1 MHRAHGMSASVPPE
15 PEASPIAVVGMGC
28 RFPSSLS
35 SPEELWDFVA
45 RGGCAAVPEFP
56 ADRGWDLRALTNP
69 HLGAPGSTYVQGGAF
84 VDGVGDFDA
93 SFFSISPREAL
104 AMDPQQRILLET
116 SWEAFERAGI
126 DPTKLAGTRT
136 GVYFGVVAQEYGP
149 RVFAGEAEHAGYLTT
164 GTTPSVASGRV
175 AYALGLEGPAV
186 TVDTACSSSLTAIHL
201 AIQALRAGECSLA
214 LAGGANVVCT
224 PSIFVG
230 FGHLGALAPDGR
242 SKPFSADADGFGVS
256 EGSGVLVLERL
267 SDARRYGHN
276 VLALLRGTAIGQD
289 GASDGLSAPSE
300 AGQRRVIRD
309 ALADAGLTPDD
320 IDVVEAHG
328 TGTRVGDPIEAR
340 ALIAAYGADRSADA
354 ALLVGSIKSN
364 IGHPQAASGVAGVI
378 KMVEAV
384 RRAEMPGT
392 AHLTHLTD
400 AVDWSSGTVRVAS
413 ETTSWPTRAGSDSN
427 RPRRAAVSS
436 FGISGTNAHVIV
448 EQAPAQPASDD
459 ARAQQPEDQPAMPLV
474 LSAKTEAALRAQAAR
489 LLADLDE
496 DPRLRLADVAHTLAC
511 GRARLDH
518 RAVLVAGDR
527 AEAQQGL
534 TALAEGRPNGATVT
548 GKADVDGDVVFVFP
562 GQGSQWNAMA
572 RELLDT
578 SAVFTAQIEA
588 CDQAFAEFVDW
599 SLLDVLR
606 GRPGAPGLDRVDVV
620 QPALFAVMV
629 SLARCWQ
636 AFGIRPSA
644 VIGHSQGEIAA
655 AYIAGA
661 LSLADAAKIVALRSK
676 AIVTIAG
683 TGGMASVPLSVGDVA
698 ARLERWSGRVGIAAV
713 NGPRTTVVSGEAA
726 ALDEFIASCEADDIR
741 VRRIPVD
748 YASHSAHVGELHEVL
763 RRALAGIEP
772 VSCDIEFISTVSGNP
787 MSGSALQTEYW
798 YSNLRQT
805 VNFEQAIRAA
815 YGRGYRVFV
824 EVSPHPVLTVGV
836 EESLHGAVGS
846 DADEPYV
853 VVGSLRRGEGG
864 LRRLLASVAEVH
876 AAGGEFDLG
885 DHLAGRDPRLVKLPT
900 YAFQRTRFWM
910 ASAAR
915 NALAAPPSGQS
926 GLEHPF
932 LGAVHNH
939 PEHEGLQFTGRL
951 ALGTHPWLADHAVSG
966 VVLLPC
972 AALTELAMA
981 VGMQLGCPAVTEL
994 VLHEPLVIP
1003 EHAGVLVQVIV
1014 GDESAGG
1021 RDVRIYS
1028 RTESSEPPEAQAPWT
1043 KHAEGVVGPEPVRA
1057 QANLVAWPPAGSEPV
1072 DICDVYDRLAARG
1085 YQYGPS
1091 FRGLRAVWRRG
1102 SELFAEVALPDGVG
1116 GDGYCL
1122 HPALLDAAWH
1132 ALEYVEPDREIDRDQ
1147 VRLPFAL
1154 SGVRLHAMDASVLR
1168 VGLAATGPD
1177 TYAFTLCD
1185 LDGQPVCT
1193 IESLTLRPI
1202 TCDQLLAVSASSPD
1216 AMFALDW
1223 APVPQPAP
1231 TSTPAEWAEWHA
1243 VAESG
1248 TSGAA
1253 VLRCEVTD
1261 DPPRAQLPQRARQAL
1276 DEVLHVAQRWLTDPK
1291 FDHATLVVL
1300 TRRAVSAGTG
1310 EDVVDLVHAPVWG
1323 LLRSAQ
1329 TEHPGRIVMADVDD
1343 WIRWHDLVPTIL
1355 ASGESQLAFRQ
1366 GAARVPRV
1374 VREARPPIGG
1384 LDRLQL
1390 PEWQLRSLGQGTLE
1404 ASNMALTPWPDA
1416 ARPLAP
1422 GEVRVAVRAVGLNFR
1437 DVMIGY
1443 GLYPDPGVDLGNEGA
1458 GVVVEVADDVRTL
1471 RPGDRVMGMFYAI
1484 GPRVIRDH
1492 RFFARFPSTWS
1503 FEQAASTPVA
1513 FLTAYCSLRTLAGLT
1528 AGQRLLV
1535 HAATGGV
1542 GLAAVQLARYWG
1554 AEVFA
1559 TASPPKW
1566 GMLRDLGFDDAH
1578 IANSRTCDFASAF
1591 LDATAGAGV
1600 DVALNS
1606 LAGEFVDAT
1615 LRLLPR
1621 GGHFIELGKTVIRDP
1636 QQISDAHPGVRYQ
1649 HFDLTRVG
1657 PDDTQAMLSELAS
1670 MFDRGVL
1677 HPLPV
1682 SVHDLRQTPVAL
1694 KYLSQA
1700 RHTGKLALTLPR
1712 PLDLAGTVLITGGTG
1727 VLGALLAR
1735 HLVTAHGVRH
1745 LLLLSRGGP
1754 DTAGARRLAEDLR
1767 ELGTDVQIVACDA
1780 AERHALDA
1788 ALAQVSPEHPL
1799 TAVVHVAGVLDD
1811 GVFSTLSAA
1820 QVDRV
1825 LRPKLDAAWNLH
1837 LATQQAELSAF
1848 VLFSSTAGILG
1859 SAGQANYAAANTF
1872 LDALA
1877 EHRRQC
1883 GLPATSL
1890 AWGLWAQETGMTGHL
1905 GDQDQ
1910 ARLRRMGLSAM
1921 SAEEGLELFDAALRS
1936 GRPLLIP
1943 ARLDLQAGAVTGA
1956 GEGPAVLSGWA
1967 RPGLR
1972 AASNGRSAAEAP
1984 PLCDTLR
1991 STTED
1996 ERRAALLDL
2005 VRGVA
2010 AAVLGH
2016 DTPWVV
2022 GPQVNFKSL
2031 GFDSLGAVE
2040 FRNRLKRAVGLP
2052 ISTTAVFDHKTPVAL
2067 VEHLLTLME
2076 PVAPAPAPAPAAV
2089 PADAPTPSTAP
2100 EGETARGERVR
2111 AAGKPWP
2118 LSRYQQ
2124 DVVTVALTY
2133 PDRPVAQPSAYIRL
2147 RGATDVERMKESIR
2161 RSALRH
2167 DAMRLRLEQSGEEWR
2182 QRVLPDYPDIEVVSF
2197 RGEPDP
2203 RQAFRDW
2210 IRVTTDTVIAL
2221 DGPLVQTTVLID
2233 DADSLIVY
2241 CRFHHAV
2248 ADAWGINLVL
2258 KEICENYR
2266 VRENHRSADDRP
2278 VPSCLAAVA
2287 ADEEYRASAD
2297 WRVDRDALVGAV
2309 AELRPA
2315 LFPRTASVGSH
2326 RRRQRSVHVDG
2337 RFVDRIRGT
2346 GRSVFSV
2353 TTAALAAYLRRV
2365 HRDGDIVLGIPLLN
2379 RRTPDELATMSD
2391 VTNILPL
2398 HVPVD
2403 EGSSLLDLADRI
2415 RSDVWDLTSHQRFAL
2430 GDLLAALRQEGH
2442 RAQNLFDV
2450 TYSYITVPDSAF
2462 DSHAD
2467 VELTVL
2473 ASGYSL
2479 DAVNIVVR
2487 EHESDRSLDVDVF
2500 YADDVFDDSFS
2511 LEAAMGH
2518 VIHLLDKGL
2527 QSAGTPLRTVT
2538 MLAPGEAARL
2548 DEFERPH
2555 TAEFDETAT
2564 LGRLVV
2570 EQAGRALHRSAVVGS
2585 DADGRTYTL
2594 TYAEF
2599 LRRVTHL
2606 AERLREAGLR
2616 PEECVPVLLPRSAEF
2631 LVAVHGV
2638 HVAGGAYVP
2647 VDRQHPLKRIRAI
2660 LTDCRARVAI
2670 CEAEY
2675 ADLLGELGIQPL
2687 IVSMS
2692 EADCACA
2699 VGEQCAGATGLLATT
2714 RPTDL
2719 AYVIYTSGS
2728 TGTPKGVMIEHRSVV
2743 NRLAWMQRRYPLQAD
2758 DVVLHKTPA
2767 TFDVS
2772 VWELMWWAHVGAR
2785 VAVAPVGAE
2794 RDPRQLGAVLARHG
2808 VTVMHFVPSMLGA
2821 FLDHLES
2828 DPRAAAQVRS
2838 LRRVFSSG
2846 EALTPALAERFRA
2859 AFTAIGCPHVELVN
2873 LYGPTEATVDV
2884 SFFDVPREGAI
2895 ERVPIGRPIDNIALM
2910 VLDGE
2915 ARRCPVG
2922 VPGELNIAGVGV
2934 GRGYLDQAA
2943 LTNEVFVVDESIP
2956 EGRRYRTGDL
2966 ARWLADGNLEY
2977 LGRLDDQVKVRGN
2990 RVTLG
2995 EIENALIRCPGVGA
3009 AAVLGDSTGAG
3020 TRLVAYFVPERNDG
3034 ESLVPESLAAFL
3046 AARLPSYMIPTE
3058 FVALDR
3064 LPLTRSGK
3072 VDRRALPA
3080 LGRRER
3086 GSDADRPSTPLERE
3100 LAEIWHEVLGS
3111 SAFGVHDD
3119 YFTVGG
3125 DSILALRMRIE
3136 AEKRGLVFDLDWFY
3150 AHPTIAGLAAQLT
3163 SLGRTAA
3170 PPTPVTAPFT
3180 LVPLIDR
3187 AGLHDVED
3195 AFPASR
3201 LQLGMLFHS
3210 RQSADSLLYK
3220 DVFRYRLRMP
3230 WHEDDF
3236 RRAYRRL
3243 VCRQPALR
3251 SGFDLAGRSTPLQV
3265 ILPEVPDA
3273 LEIVAA
3279 GTTGDADVE
3288 AYVARMQRAA
3298 YPLLDEG
3305 AKPAASM
3312 HRMCV
3317 FVRPDCIDLVFS
3329 FHHALLDGWSV
3340 AALISELLDDYLSHT
3355 GAVPAN
3361 GHRSLGTP
3369 ANGHRSPDRR
3379 PDEPRPNPTLLLAE
3393 YVRAERAS
3401 LQDGAARRFWDEAL
3415 AGARSTTIESARAHV
3430 ARSADEGGD
3439 DRIMALPL
3447 WLDRHLKRF
3456 ARQQGL
3462 PMKSVLLT
3470 AHTLT
3475 LRMMS
3480 GSDDVTTGYI
3490 AHARPERAGSE
3501 HCAGLFLNTIPLRLD
3516 GRQHTWRDAVE
3527 RVVRWERDAFPHR
3540 RFPVSALTS
3549 DRGAPVF
3556 ETAFNYV
3563 NYHTLSDVLR
3573 GNRIEL
3579 VDVAVREQTNFAL
3592 LTTAL
3597 VDPRDGRVCLR
3608 VSTGQDALTAA
3619 QCAEFATRFTEVLG
3633 EIVRHPDAEID
3644 LLASRHRDVT
3654 EMVAQAAMEHPTA
3667 TAIVSGVDRVD
3678 RWDYRRLSDA
3688 ADTVAAEL
3696 LRRGM
3701 PSGARVTIRMRR
3713 SAELVAVVVG
3723 VMRAGAAVVP
3733 LDPEYPQARIRA
3745 MLQIAEPWAIVA
3757 EPDPG
3762 ADLGTEF
3769 GTATHVLTPET
3780 LLSEEFRT
3788 TDGGQGPAGMD
3799 EHQVPPLPRLDAE
3812 DVAYVLFTS
3821 GSTGEPKGVVMPHR
3835 ALTNLIEWQNRR
3847 ATGGVGVTTLQF
3859 APLSFDVSFQEIF
3872 STLGGAGTLHLAPE
3886 SVRQDMVAL
3895 LNVIDDSGVQRLFLP
3910 YVALQA
3916 LAEVATAT
3924 GAYPLSLRA
3933 IVSSG
3938 EQLRI
3943 TPEIRAL
3950 CSANPAMV
3958 LENQYGPTETHVV
3971 LAHQLS
3977 GTAEDYPPLPAV
3989 GTVISGTVVSLVD
4002 EALRPVPPGVK
4013 GEIYIEGS
4021 CVALGYEKRPE
4032 LTAERF
4038 VIGPSGQVGYRTGDI
4053 GITLANGE
4061 IVCLGRAD
4069 RQVKVRGYRVECAE
4083 VELAV
4088 LGLAARH
4095 PGLQQVAVV
4104 ARDLGGSDAVLQAF
4118 LVGDE
4123 ARVDTETLRSE
4134 LRSLLPPHMVPAR
4147 YQWIDAMPLTPSG
4160 KRDDSALCALASRAS
4175 GIGGGV
4181 SAGSGD
4187 GLDEAIAAVLAEFAG
4202 VDRMAVDTNFFAAG
4216 GTSIGALRVSMTIA
4230 RRWGVQLPLE
4240 TFLAAPTARE
4250 LAKAV
4255 LARDARPAFDP
4266 VIPLRTSGGKAPLF
4280 LVHPIGGSVLC
4291 YRDLAEL
4298 LPGGRPVYGL
4308 QAAGADPGTEP
4319 RTSME
4324 DLAASYIAAIRRV
4337 HPEGPFHLA
4346 GWSFGGY
4353 VAIEIARR
4361 LGESEVCSLTLL
4373 DTMAPGDGSRR
4384 HFDEKQLIV
4393 FFFRELLWYA
4403 LGETEANE
4411 ALDPSGEDPDEL
4423 FASAFRKA
4431 IELGILPADSSPQV
4445 LRRLY
4450 GVFRANYQAAA
4461 DYRIGKIRRQ
4471 MLVLR
4476 AAEDLPSSFAAAHRF
4491 LRTMFGSPDN
4501 GWQRWADSTVE
4512 IVEVPGNHLS
4522 MMATPHVS
4530 VLAGRLAEALSRT
4543 DGQSDG
4549 SKAGR
4554 PDAAEVAG
4562 TGARA

>member
-1 MHRAHGMSASVPPE
+1 MHRAHEMATSVPPE
-15 PEASPIAVVGMGC
+15 SEACPIAVVGMGC

-45 RGGCAAVPEFP
+45 RGGCATVPEFP
-56 ADRGWDLRALTNP
+56 ADRGWDLRALTHP
-69 HLGAPGSTYVQGGAF
+69 DTSASGSTYVRGGSF

-93 SFFSISPREAL
+93 PFFSISPREAL

-116 SWEAFERAGI
+116 SWEALERAGI
-126 DPTKLAGTRT
+126 DPTKLAGSRT

-149 RVFAGEAEHAGYLTT
+149 RVFAGEADHAGHLTT
-164 GTTPSVASGRV
+164 GTAPSVASGRV
-175 AYALGLEGPAV
+175 AFALGLEGPAV

-201 AIQALRAGECSLA
+201 AVRALRAGECSLA
-214 LAGGANVVCT
+214 LAGGANVVCA

-267 SDARRYGHN
+267 CDARRHAHH
-276 VLALLRGTAIGQD
+276 VLALLPGTAIGQD

-300 AGQRRVIRD
+300 VGQRRVIRD
-309 ALADAGLTPDD
+309 ALADAGLTPGD

-328 TGTRVGDPIEAR
+328 TGTKVGDPIEAR
-340 ALIAAYGADRSADA
+340 ALIAAYGAGRLTDA

-384 RRAEMPGT
+384 RRAQVPGT
-392 AHLTHLTD
+392 AHLSHLTD

-413 ETTSWPTRAGSDSN
+413 ETTSWPARGRSESN

-448 EQAPAQPASDD
+448 EQAPAQPASDE
-459 ARAQQPEDQPAMPLV
+459 ARAQQPEDQSVVPLV
-474 LSAKTEAALRAQAAR
+474 LSAKTEPALRAQAAR
-489 LLADLDE
+489 LLAHLDQH
-496 DPRLRLADVAHTLAC
+496 PRLRLTDVAHTLAR
-511 GRARLDH
+511 GRAHLDH

-527 AEAQQGL
+527 EEAQDGL
-534 TALAEGRPNGATVT
+534 AALAEGRPNGATVT

-562 GQGSQWNAMA
+562 GQGSQWDAMA
-572 RELLDT
+572 RELLGT
-578 SAVFTAQIEA
+578 SDVFTAQIEA
-588 CDQAFAEFVDW
+588 CHQAFAEFVDW

-636 AFGIRPSA
+636 TFGIQPSA

-661 LSLADAAKIVALRSK
+661 LSLRDAAKIVTLRSK
-676 AIVTIAG
+676 AILTIAG
-683 TGGMASVPLSVGDVA
+683 TGGMASAPLSAGEVA
-698 ARLERWSGRVGIAAV
+698 ARLERWPGRVGIAAV

-726 ALDEFIASCEADDIR
+726 ALDEFVTSCEADGIR

-748 YASHSAHVGELHEVL
+748 YASHSAHVCELHEIL
-763 RRALAGIEP
+763 QRALAGLEP
-772 VSCDIEFISTVSGNP
+772 VPCDIEFISTVSGNP
-787 MSGSALQTEYW
+787 VPGTALDTEYW
-798 YSNLRQT
+798 YGNLRQT
-805 VNFEQAIRAA
+805 VNFEQAVRAA

-824 EVSPHPVLTVGV
+824 EVSPHPVLTVGI
-836 EESLHGAVGS
+836 EESLHDAAGS

-853 VVGSLRRGEGG
+853 VVGSLRRDEGG

-876 AAGGEFDLG
+876 VAGGEPDLG
-885 DHLAGRDPRLVKLPT
+885 RHLSGCGPRLVELPA
-900 YAFQRTRFWM
+900 YAFQRKRFWM
-910 ASAAR
+910 APAAGTAVA
-915 NALAAPPSGQS
+915 ALPSGPS
-926 GLEHPF
+926 GLGHPF
-932 LGAVHNH
+932 LGAVHHH
-939 PEHEGLQFTGRL
+939 PEHEGLQFTGQL
-951 ALGTHPWLADHAVSG
+951 ALDTHPWLADHAVNG
-966 VVLLPC
+966 VVLLPG

-981 VGMQLGCPAVTEL
+981 VGQQLGCPAVAEL

-1003 EHAGVLVQVIV
+1003 ERGAVLVQVIV

-1021 RDVRIYS
+1021 RGVRIYS
-1028 RTESSEPPEAQAPWT
+1028 RTESPGPSEAQPAWT
-1043 KHAEGVVGPEPVRA
+1043 KHAEGVLGQEPVRA

-1072 DICDVYDRLAARG
+1072 DVCDGYDRLAARG

-1102 SELFAEVALPDGVG
+1102 SEVFAEVALPDGIG

-1132 ALEYVEPDREIDRDQ
+1132 TLEYVEPDREVDRDQ

-1154 SGVRLHAMDASVLR
+1154 SGVRLHAVDARALR
-1168 VGLAATGPD
+1168 VRLAATGPD

-1185 LDGQPVCT
+1185 PDGQPVCT

-1202 TCDQLLAVSASSPD
+1202 TVDRLLAVSASRPD
-1216 AMFALDW
+1216 ALFALDW

-1231 TSTPAEWAEWHA
+1231 ESTPTEWAEWHA

-1253 VLRCEVTD
+1253 VLRCDATGE
-1261 DPPRAQLPQRARQAL
+1261 PSGAQLPQRARQAL
-1276 DEVLHVAQRWLTDPK
+1276 GEVLGVAQRWLTDPK
-1291 FDHATLVVL
+1291 FDDATLVVL
-1300 TRRAVSAGTG
+1300 TRRAVSAGPG
-1310 EDVVDLVHAPVWG
+1310 DDVADLVHAPVWG

-1329 TEHPGRIVMADVDD
+1329 TENPGRIVLADVDE
-1343 WIRWHDLVPTIL
+1343 WTRWRDLVPAIL
-1355 ASGESQLAFRQ
+1355 ASGEPQLAFRQ
-1366 GAARVPRV
+1366 GVSRVPRV
-1374 VREARPPIGG
+1374 VPAARPPIGG
-1384 LDRLQL
+1384 LDRLRA
-1390 PEWQLRSLGQGTLE
+1390 PEWQLRTLGQGTLE

-1416 ARPLAP
+1416 ARPLGP

-1484 GPRVIRDH
+1484 GPRVVRDH
-1492 RFFARFPSTWS
+1492 RFFGRFPSTWS
-1503 FEQAASTPVA
+1503 FEQAAATPVA

-1578 IANSRTCDFASAF
+1578 VANSRTCDFASAF

-1600 DVALNS
+1600 DVVLNS
-1606 LAGEFVDAT
+1606 LAGEFVDAA
-1615 LRLLPR
+1615 LDLLPR
-1621 GGHFIELGKTVIRDP
+1621 GGQFIELGKTGIRDP

-1649 HFDLTRVG
+1649 PFDLTRVG

-1677 HPLPV
+1677 HPLPT
-1682 SVHDLRQTPVAL
+1682 SVHDLRQTPEAL
-1694 KYLSQA
+1694 KHLSQA

-1712 PLDLAGTVLITGGTG
+1712 PLDPAGTVLITGGTG

-1735 HLVTAHGVRH
+1735 HLVTGHGVRH
-1745 LLLLSRGGP
+1745 LLLLSRSGP
-1754 DTAGARRLAEDLR
+1754 DTAGARRLAQDLR
-1767 ELGTDVQIVACDA
+1767 ELGSDVQIVACDA
-1780 AERHALDA
+1780 AEGHALDA
-1788 ALAQVSPEHPL
+1788 ALAHIPPEHPL
-1799 TAVVHVAGVLDD
+1799 TAVVHAAGVLDD
-1811 GVFSTLSAA
+1811 GVFSTLSTA

-1848 VLFSSTAGILG
+1848 VLFSSAAGILG

-1877 EHRRQC
+1877 EHRRQR

-1890 AWGLWAQETGMTGHL
+1890 AWGLWAQVTGMTGDVA
-1905 GDQDQ
+1905 GQDQ
-1910 ARLRRMGLSAM
+1910 ARLRRLGISAM
-1921 SAEEGLELFDAALRS
+1921 SSEEGLKLFDAALRS

-1943 ARLDLQAGAVTGA
+1943 ARLDL
-1956 GEGPAVLSGWA
+1956 PAA
-1967 RPGLR
+1967 RGVR
-1972 AASNGRSAAEAP
+1972 AASNGPSPAEVSTP
-1984 PLCDTLR
+1984 GDTLR
-1991 STTED
+1991 TATED
-1996 ERRAALLDL
+1996 ERRTTLLGL

-2010 AAVLGH
+2010 ATVLGH
-2016 DTPWVV
+2016 DTPEAV
-2022 GPQVNFKSL
+2022 GHQVNFKSL
-2031 GFDSLGAVE
+2031 GFDSLGAVD
-2040 FRNRLKRAVGLP
+2040 FRNRLKQAVGLP

-2076 PVAPAPAPAPAAV
+2076 PAAPATAPAPVPAA
-2089 PADAPTPSTAP
+2089 AP
-2100 EGETARGERVR
+2100 EGGTARGER
-2111 AAGKPWP
+2111 AYPAGKLWP

-2133 PDRPVAQPSAYIRL
+2133 PDRPVVQPSGYIRL

-2161 RSALRH
+2161 RTAARH
-2167 DAMRLRLEQSGEEWR
+2167 DAMRLRLERCGGEWR
-2182 QRVLPDYPDIEVVSF
+2182 QRVLPGYPDIETVSF
-2197 RGEPDP
+2197 RAEPDP
-2203 RQAFRDW
+2203 REACRDW
-2210 IRVTTDTVIAL
+2210 IGRTTDTVITL

-2258 KEICENYR
+2258 EEICENYR
-2266 VRENHRSADDRP
+2266 VRGNHRSADDRP
-2278 VPSCLAAVA
+2278 APSCLAAVA

-2297 WRVDRDALVGAV
+2297 WRADRDALVGAV
-2309 AELRPA
+2309 AGLKPA
-2315 LFPRTASVGSH
+2315 LFPRTATVGSH
-2326 RRRQRSVHVDG
+2326 RRRQQSVHVDA
-2337 RFVDRIRGT
+2337 RLVDRVRGT
-2346 GRSVFSV
+2346 GRSVFCL
-2353 TTAALAAYLRRV
+2353 TAAALAAYLRRI
-2365 HRDGDIVLGIPLLN
+2365 HRDGDLVLGIPLLN

-2442 RAQNLFDV
+2442 RVQSLFDV
-2450 TYSYITVPDSAF
+2450 TYSYVSVPDSSF
-2462 DSHAD
+2462 DWQAHG
-2467 VELTVL
+2467 ELTVL

-2479 DAVNIVVR
+2479 DAVNVVVR
-2487 EHESDRSLDVDVF
+2487 EHQSDGSLDVDIF

-2518 VIHLLDKGL
+2518 VVRLLDEGL
-2527 QSAGTPLRTVT
+2527 RSAGTPLRTVT
-2538 MLAPGEAARL
+2538 MLGPGEAARIE
-2548 DEFERPH
+2548 DFERPH

-2564 LGRLVV
+2564 LGRLVA
-2570 EQAGRALHRSAVVGS
+2570 EQAGRTPHRPAVVGS

-2599 LRRVTHL
+2599 LRCVTHL

-2616 PEECVPVLLPRSAEF
+2616 PEECVPVLLPRAAEF

-2638 HVAGGAYVP
+2638 HAAGGAYVP
-2647 VDRQHPLKRIRAI
+2647 VDPQHPLERIRAV
-2660 LTDCRARVAI
+2660 LADCRARVAI
-2670 CEAEY
+2670 CEADH

-2687 IVSMS
+2687 TVSAGP
-2692 EADCACA
+2692 ADAN
-2699 VGEQCAGATGLLATT
+2699 GAGPTGPLATT

-2785 VAVAPVGAE
+2785 VAVAPAGAE
-2794 RDPRQLGAVLARHG
+2794 RDPRQLGAVLERHG

-2821 FLDHLES
+2821 FLDHLEN

-2838 LRRVFSSG
+2838 LRRVFASG

-2859 AFTAIGCPHVELVN
+2859 TFAAAGCPEVELVN

-2915 ARRCPVG
+2915 GRRCPIG

-2934 GRGYLDQAA
+2934 GRGYLGQAA

-2966 ARWLADGNLEY
+2966 ARWLADATLEY

-2995 EIENALIRCPGVGA
+2995 EIENALIQCPGVGA
-3009 AAVLGDSTGAG
+3009 AAVLGESTGAG
-3020 TRLVAYFVPERNDG
+3020 TRLVAYVAPAGNAAQDG
-3034 ESLVPESLAAFL
+3034 AFLVPESLAGFL
-3046 AARLPSYMIPTE
+3046 ASRLPSYMIPTE
-3058 FVALDR
+3058 FVRLDR
-3064 LPLTRSGK
+3064 LPLSRSGK

-3086 GSDADRPSTPLERE
+3086 GPDADRPSTPAERQ
-3100 LAEIWHEVLGS
+3100 LAEIWHQVLGPG
-3111 SAFGVHDD
+3111 AFGVHDD
-3119 YFTVGG
+3119 FFTVGG
-3125 DSILALRMRIE
+3125 DSILVLRMRIE
-3136 AEKRGLVFDLDWFY
+3136 AEQRGLVFDLDRFY
-3150 AHPTIAGLAAQLT
+3150 AHPTIAGLAAQLAA
-3163 SLGRTAA
+3163 LGRTAA
-3170 PPTPVTAPFT
+3170 SPAPVTAPLT

-3187 AGLHDVED
+3187 AGLSDVED
-3195 AFPASR
+3195 AFPASQ
-3201 LQLGMLFHS
+3201 LQLGMLYHS
-3210 RQSADSLLYK
+3210 RQSAGSRLYK

-3236 RRAYRRL
+3236 RRAYGRL
-3243 VCRQPALR
+3243 VRRQPALR
-3251 SGFDLAGRSTPLQV
+3251 SGFDLTGRSTPLQV
-3265 ILPEVPDA
+3265 VLPEVPDA
-3273 LEIVAA
+3273 LEVVAA
-3279 GTTGDADVE
+3279 GTTGDPDVE
-3288 AYVARMQRAA
+3288 AYANRMHRAA
-3298 YPLLDEG
+3298 YPLLDE
-3305 AKPAASM
+3305 ATEPVVPM

-3340 AALISELLDDYLSHT
+3340 AGLISELLDDYLSHI
-3355 GAVPAN
+3355 GGEVSAN
-3361 GHRSLGTP
+3361 GHRSLDG
-3369 ANGHRSPDRR
+3369 R

-3393 YVRAERAS
+3393 YVRAEHAALR
-3401 LQDGAARRFWDEAL
+3401 DEAARRFWAEAL
-3415 AGARSTTIESARAHV
+3415 EGARSTTIESARAYV
-3430 ARSADEGGD
+3430 TRSADEDGGD
-3439 DRIMALPL
+3439 QITALPL

-3456 ARQQGL
+3456 VRQQGL

-3470 AHTLT
+3470 AHVLT

-3480 GSDDVTTGYI
+3480 GSDDVTTGSV
-3490 AHARPERAGSE
+3490 AHARPEQAGSE
-3501 HCAGLFLNTIPLRLD
+3501 RCAGLFLNTIPVRLD
-3516 GRQHTWRDAVE
+3516 GRQRTWRDAVE
-3527 RVVRWERDAFPHR
+3527 RIVRWERDAFPHR

-3549 DRGAPVF
+3549 ERGAPVF
-3556 ETAFNYV
+3556 DTAFNYV

-3573 GNRIEL
+3573 GNRVEL
-3579 VDVAVREQTNFAL
+3579 VAVAVREETNFAL

-3608 VSTGQDALTAA
+3608 VSTGQDGLTAA
-3619 QCAEFATRFTEVLG
+3619 QRAEFARRFTEVLG

-3644 LLASRHRDVT
+3644 LSAPRRRDVT
-3654 EMVAQAAMEHPTA
+3654 EMIAQTAMEHPAA
-3667 TAIVSGVDRVD
+3667 TAIVSGADRAN

-3688 ADTVAAEL
+3688 ADTVAAAL

-3701 PSGARVTIRMRR
+3701 PSGARVAIRVRR

-3733 LDPEYPQARIRA
+3733 LDPDYPQARIRA
-3745 MLQIAEPWAIVA
+3745 MLQIAEPWAIIA
-3757 EPDPG
+3757 EPDRG
-3762 ADLGTEF
+3762 GDF
-3769 GTATHVLTPET
+3769 GGATHVLTPEAL
-3780 LLSEEFRT
+3780 LLSEEFRPP
-3788 TDGGQGPAGMD
+3788 DSGEGPAGTD
-3799 EHQVPPLPRLDAE
+3799 AHRVPPLPRLDAE
-3812 DVAYVLFTS
+3812 DAAYVLFTS

-3835 ALTNLIEWQNRR
+3835 ALTNLIEWQNQR
-3847 ATGGVGVTTLQF
+3847 ATGGAGVITLQF

-3872 STLGGAGTLHLAPE
+3872 STLCGAGTLHLPPE
-3886 SVRQDMVAL
+3886 SARQDMVAL
-3895 LNVIDDSGVQRLFLP
+3895 LKAIDDGGVHRLFLP

-3916 LAEVATAT
+3916 LAEVAAAT
-3924 GAYPLSLRA
+3924 GAYPRSLRA

-3950 CSANPAMV
+3950 CAASPATV

-3977 GTAEDYPPLPAV
+3977 GTAEDYPSLPPV
-3989 GTVISGTVVSLVD
+3989 GTAISGTVVSLVD
-4002 EALRPVPPGVK
+4002 EAMRPVPPGVK
-4013 GEIYIEGS
+4013 GEIRVEGP
-4021 CVALGYEKRPE
+4021 CVALGYQNRPE

-4038 VIGPSGQVGYRTGDI
+4038 VVGPSGHVGYRTGDI

-4083 VELAV
+4083 VELA
-4088 LGLAARH
+4088 LLALAAQY

-4118 LVGDE
+4118 LVGDQ
-4123 ARVDTETLRSE
+4123 ARIDTETLRSE
-4134 LRSLLPPHMVPAR
+4134 LGSVLPPHMVPAR

-4160 KRDDSALCALASRAS
+4160 KRDDSALQAMAARAPDAS
-4175 GIGGGV
+4175 GSGA
-4181 SAGSGD
+4181 AGAGD
-4187 GLDEAIAAVLAEFAG
+4187 DLAEAIAAVLAEFAG
-4202 VDRMAVDTNFFAAG
+4202 VDRMAVDTDFFDVG

-4266 VIPLRTSGGKAPLF
+4266 VVPLRASGGKAPLF

-4291 YRDLAEL
+4291 YRGLAEQ
-4298 LPGGRPVYGL
+4298 LPGDRPVYGL
-4308 QAAGADPGTEP
+4308 QAAGADPGAEP

-4324 DLAASYIAAIRRV
+4324 DLAASYLAAIRRV

-4361 LGESEVCSLTLL
+4361 LGNSEVCSLTLL
-4373 DTMAPGDGSRR
+4373 DTMAPGDGPRR
-4384 HFDEKQLIV
+4384 FFDEKQLIV

-4403 LGETEANE
+4403 LGEMEADE

-4423 FASAFRKA
+4423 FGSAFRKA
-4431 IELGILPADSSPQV
+4431 IELGILPADSSPRV

-4471 MLVLR
+4471 LLVLR

-4501 GWQRWADSTVE
+4501 GWQHWADSAVE
-4512 IVEVPGNHLS
+4512 TAEVPGNHLS
-4522 MMATPHVS
+4522 MMATPHVNA
-4530 VLAGRLAEALSRT
+4530 LAGRLAEALSRADGQGGGPEAART
-4543 DGQSDG
+4543 DG
-4549 SKAGR
+4549 
-4554 PDAAEVAG
+4554 PEVAR
-4562 TGARA
+4562 TGARR

>member
-1 MHRAHGMSASVPPE
+1 MHRAHGTATSVPPE
-15 PEASPIAVVGMGC
+15 SEACPIAVVGMGC

-45 RGGCAAVPEFP
+45 RGGCATVPEFP
-56 ADRGWDLRALTNP
+56 ADRGWDLRALT
-69 HLGAPGSTYVQGGAF
+69 HTDMSASGSTSARGGAF

-116 SWEAFERAGI
+116 SWEALEHAGI
-126 DPTKLAGTRT
+126 DPTKLAGSRA
-136 GVYFGVVAQEYGP
+136 GVYFGAVAQEYGP
-149 RVFAGEAEHAGYLTT
+149 RVFAGEADHAGHLTT
-164 GTTPSVASGRV
+164 GTAPSVASGRV

-186 TVDTACSSSLTAIHL
+186 TIDTACSSSLTAIHV
-201 AIQALRAGECSLA
+201 AVRALRAGECSLA
-214 LAGGANVVCT
+214 LAGGANVVCA

-230 FGHLGALAPDGR
+230 FGHLRALAPDGR

-267 SDARRYGHN
+267 CDARRHGHN

-309 ALADAGLTPDD
+309 ALADAGLTPGD

-340 ALIAAYGADRSADA
+340 ALIAAYGAGRSAGD

-364 IGHPQAASGVAGVI
+364 IGHSQAASGVAGVI

-384 RRAEMPGT
+384 RRARVPGT
-392 AHLTHLTD
+392 AHLSHLTD
-400 AVDWSSGTVRVAS
+400 AVDWSPGTVRVAS
-413 ETTSWPTRAGSDSN
+413 ETTSWPARGGSESN

-448 EQAPAQPASDD
+448 EQAPAQPA
-459 ARAQQPEDQPAMPLV
+459 DQPPADQPPADQPVVPLV
-474 LSAKTEAALRAQAAR
+474 LSARTEAALRAQAAR
-489 LLADLDE
+489 LLAHLHE
-496 DPRLRLADVAHTLAC
+496 HSELRLADVAHTLAS
-511 GRARLDH
+511 GRAHLDH
-518 RAVLVAGDR
+518 RAVLVTGDR
-527 AEAQQGL
+527 REAQDGL
-534 TALAEGRPNGATVT
+534 AALAEGRPNRATVT

-562 GQGSQWNAMA
+562 GQGSQWKAMA
-572 RELLDT
+572 RELLGT
-578 SAVFTAQIEA
+578 SDVFRAQIEA
-588 CDQAFAEFVDW
+588 CDQAFGEFVDW

-606 GRPGAPGLDRVDVV
+606 GRPDAPGLDRVDVV
-620 QPALFAVMV
+620 QPVLFAVMV
-629 SLARCWQ
+629 SLARCWE
-636 AFGIRPSA
+636 AFGIRPGA

-661 LSLADAAKIVALRSK
+661 LSLADAAKIVTLRSK

-683 TGGMASVPLSVGDVA
+683 TGGMASVPLSAGDVA
-698 ARLERWSGRVGIAAV
+698 ARLERWPGRIGVAAV

-726 ALDEFIASCEADDIR
+726 ALDEFVAGCEADGIR
-741 VRRIPVD
+741 VRRIQVD
-748 YASHSAHVGELHEVL
+748 YASHSAHVCELQGNL
-763 RRALAGIEP
+763 RGALAGLKP
-772 VSCDIEFISTVSGNP
+772 VSCDVEFISTVSGSP
-787 MSGSALQTEYW
+787 MPGTALETEYW
-798 YSNLRQT
+798 YRNLRQT
-805 VNFEQAIRAA
+805 VNFEQAVRAA
-815 YGRGYRVFV
+815 YSRGYRVFV

-836 EESLHGAVGS
+836 EESLADV
-846 DADEPYV
+846 DEPCV
-853 VVGSLRRGEGG
+853 VVGSLRRDEGG
-864 LRRLLASVAEVH
+864 LRRLLASAAEVH
-876 AAGGEFDLG
+876 VAGGEFDLG
-885 DHLAGRDPRLVKLPT
+885 RHLAGCGPRLVELPA

-910 ASAAR
+910 APTAGAATA
-915 NALAAPPSGQS
+915 AL
-926 GLEHPF
+926 HPF
-932 LGAVHNH
+932 LGAVHRH

-951 ALGTHPWLADHAVSG
+951 ALDTHPWLADHAVNG
-966 VVLLPC
+966 VVLLPG
-972 AALTELAMA
+972 AALTELTMA
-981 VGMQLGCPAVTEL
+981 VGKQLGCPAVTEL
-994 VLHEPLVIP
+994 VLHEPVVIP
-1003 EHAGVLVQVIV
+1003 EHAAVLVQVIV
-1014 GDESAGG
+1014 ASESAGG
-1021 RDVRIYS
+1021 RGVRIYS
-1028 RTESSEPPEAQAPWT
+1028 RTESSEPPTAQLAWT
-1043 KHAEGVVGPEPVRA
+1043 KHAEGIVGPDHVRA
-1057 QANLVAWPPAGSEPV
+1057 QASLAVWPPAGSEPV
-1072 DICDVYDRLAARG
+1072 DVRDAYDRLAARG

-1102 SELFAEVALPDGVG
+1102 SELYAEVALPDGVG
-1116 GDGYCL
+1116 GDGYWL

-1132 ALEYVEPDREIDRDQ
+1132 TLEYAEPDREIDRDQ

-1154 SGVRLHAMDASVLR
+1154 SGFRLHAVDARVLR
-1168 VGLAATGPD
+1168 VRLAATGPD
-1177 TYAFTLCD
+1177 TYEFTLCD
-1185 LDGQPVCT
+1185 PDGQPVCT
-1193 IESLTLRPI
+1193 IESLTLRPVAR
-1202 TCDQLLAVSASSPD
+1202 DRLLAVSAGPPD
-1216 AMFALDW
+1216 ALFAPDW
-1223 APVPQPAP
+1223 VPVPQPAP
-1231 TSTPAEWAEWHA
+1231 ASTPADWAEWHA

-1253 VLRCEVTD
+1253 VLRCEATD
-1261 DPPRAQLPQRARQAL
+1261 EPSGAQLPQRARQAL
-1276 DEVLHVAQRWLTDPK
+1276 GEVLHAAQRWLTDPK

-1300 TRRAVSAGTG
+1300 TRRAVCAGPG
-1310 EDVVDLVHAPVWG
+1310 EDVADLVHAPVWG

-1329 TEHPGRIVMADVDD
+1329 TEHPGRIVLADVDE
-1343 WIRWHDLVPTIL
+1343 WTRWHDLVPAIL
-1355 ASGESQLAFRQ
+1355 ASGEPQLAFRQ
-1366 GAARVPRV
+1366 GTARAPRV
-1374 VREARPPIGG
+1374 VGAARPPIGG
-1384 LDRLQL
+1384 LDRLRL

-1404 ASNMALTPWPDA
+1404 AGNMTLTPWPDA
-1416 ARPLAP
+1416 AQPLAP
-1422 GEVRVAVRAVGLNFR
+1422 GEIRVAVRAVGLNFR
-1437 DVMIGY
+1437 DVMIGH
-1443 GLYPDPGVDLGNEGA
+1443 GLYPEPGVDLGNEGA
-1458 GVVVEVADDVRTL
+1458 GVVLEVADDVRTL
-1471 RPGDRVMGMFYAI
+1471 RPGDRVMGVFYAI
-1484 GPRVIRDH
+1484 GPRVVRDH

-1503 FEQAASTPVA
+1503 FEQAAATPVA

-1554 AEVFA
+1554 ADVFA

-1566 GMLRDLGFDDAH
+1566 GMLRDLGFDEAH
-1578 IANSRTCDFASAF
+1578 VASSRTCDFASAF

-1600 DVALNS
+1600 DVVLNS
-1606 LAGEFVDAT
+1606 LAGEFVDAS
-1615 LRLLPR
+1615 LALLPR
-1621 GGHFIELGKTVIRDP
+1621 GGQFVELGKIGLRDP
-1636 QQISDAHPGVRYQ
+1636 QQVSDAHPGIRYQ

-1682 SVHDLRQTPVAL
+1682 SVHDLRQTPEAL
-1694 KYLSQA
+1694 RYLSQA

-1712 PLDLAGTVLITGGTG
+1712 PLDQAGTVLITGGTG

-1735 HLVTAHGVRH
+1735 HLVTVHGVRH

-1754 DTAGARRLAEDLR
+1754 DAAGARRLAEDLR
-1767 ELGTDVQIVACDA
+1767 ELGSDVRIVACDA

-1788 ALAQVSPEHPL
+1788 ALAHISPEHPL
-1799 TAVVHVAGVLDD
+1799 TAVVHAAGVLDD

-1848 VLFSSTAGILG
+1848 VLFSSAAGILG
-1859 SAGQANYAAANTF
+1859 SAGQANYAAASTF

-1877 EHRRQC
+1877 EHRRQR

-1890 AWGLWAQETGMTGHL
+1890 AWGLWAQRTGMTGHL
-1905 GDQDQ
+1905 DEQDQ
-1910 ARLRRMGLSAM
+1910 ARLRRTGLSAI
-1921 SAEEGLELFDAALRS
+1921 SSEEGLKLFDAALRS
-1936 GRPLLIP
+1936 GRTLLIP
-1943 ARLDLQAGAVTGA
+1943 ARLDLRAG
-1956 GEGPAVLSGWA
+1956 SA

-1972 AASNGRSAAEAP
+1972 AASNGHGAAEAHP
-1984 PLCDTLR
+1984 ISDMLR
-1991 STTED
+1991 NATED

-2005 VRGVA
+2005 VRRVA
-2010 AAVLGH
+2010 ATVLGH
-2016 DTPWVV
+2016 ETPDAV
-2022 GPQVNFKSL
+2022 GHQVDFKSL

-2040 FRNRLKRAVGLP
+2040 FRNRLKQAVGLP

-2067 VEHLLTLME
+2067 VEHVLALME
-2076 PVAPAPAPAPAAV
+2076 PAAPTPAPAPAPAPAR
-2089 PADAPTPSTAP
+2089 AP
-2100 EGETARGERVR
+2100 E
-2111 AAGKPWP
+2111 PDPDPLWP

-2133 PDRPVAQPSAYIRL
+2133 PDRPIAQPSAYIRL

-2161 RSALRH
+2161 RTAARH
-2167 DAMRLRLEQSGEEWR
+2167 DAMRLRLERCGDEWR
-2182 QRVLPDYPDIEVVSF
+2182 QRVLPDYPDVEVVSF
-2197 RGEPDP
+2197 RSEPDP
-2203 RQAFRDW
+2203 RQACGDW
-2210 IRVTTDTVIAL
+2210 ISRTTNTVITL

-2241 CRFHHAV
+2241 CRFHHAA

-2258 KEICENYR
+2258 EEICENYR
-2266 VRENHRSADDRP
+2266 VRGNHRSAGDRP
-2278 VPSCLAAVA
+2278 APSCLAAVA

-2297 WRVDRDALVGAV
+2297 WRADRDALVGAV
-2309 AELRPA
+2309 AGLKPA
-2315 LFPRTASVGSH
+2315 LFPRTATVGGH

-2337 RFVDRIRGT
+2337 RLVERVRGT
-2346 GRSVFSV
+2346 GRSVFAV
-2353 TTAALAAYLRRV
+2353 TAAALAAYLRRV

-2379 RRTPDELATMSD
+2379 RRTPGELATMSD

-2442 RAQNLFDV
+2442 RAQSLFDV
-2450 TYSYITVPDSAF
+2450 TYSYIIVPDNSF
-2462 DSHAD
+2462 DWHSHG
-2467 VELTVL
+2467 ELTVL

-2487 EHESDRSLDVDVF
+2487 EHESNGSLDVDVF

-2518 VIHLLDKGL
+2518 VVRLLEEGL
-2527 QSAGTPLRTVT
+2527 RSAGAPLRTVT
-2538 MLAPGEAARL
+2538 MLGSAEAARV
-2548 DEFERPH
+2548 DGFERPH
-2555 TAEFDETAT
+2555 TAPFDETAT
-2564 LGRLVV
+2564 LGRLAA
-2570 EQAGRALHRSAVVGS
+2570 EQAGRTPHQPAVVGS
-2585 DADGRTYTL
+2585 DAGGRTYAL

-2599 LRRVTHL
+2599 LGRVTDQ

-2647 VDRQHPLKRIRAI
+2647 VDPQHPRERVRAV
-2660 LTDCRARVAI
+2660 LTDCGARMAI
-2670 CEAEY
+2670 CQAEH

-2687 IVSMS
+2687 IP
-2692 EADCACA
+2692 ADPDGVGA
-2699 VGEQCAGATGLLATT
+2699 VDRERPAATGLAATT

-2728 TGTPKGVMIEHRSVV
+2728 TGVPKGVMIEHRSVV
-2743 NRLAWMQRRYPLQAD
+2743 NRLAWMQRAYPLRDD

-2785 VAVAPVGAE
+2785 VAVAPAGAE
-2794 RDPRQLGAVLARHG
+2794 RDPRELGAVLERHG

-2821 FLDHLES
+2821 FLDHLEH
-2828 DPRAAAQVRS
+2828 DPRAATQVRT
-2838 LRRVFSSG
+2838 LRRVFASG
-2846 EALTPALAERFRA
+2846 EALTPALAERFRTAFA
-2859 AFTAIGCPHVELVN
+2859 AVGRPDVELVN
-2873 LYGPTEATVDV
+2873 LYGPTEAAVDV
-2884 SFFDVPREGAI
+2884 SFFNVPREGPI

-2910 VLDGE
+2910 VLDREG
-2915 ARRCPVG
+2915 RRCPIG

-2934 GRGYLDQAA
+2934 GRGYLGRPA
-2943 LTNEVFVVDESIP
+2943 LTNEVFVVDDSIP

-2966 ARWLADGNLEY
+2966 ARWLADGTLEY

-3009 AAVLGDSTGAG
+3009 AAVLGESTGAG
-3020 TRLVAYFVPERNDG
+3020 TRIVAYVAPDG
-3034 ESLVPESLAAFL
+3034 NAAQDGASLAPESLAGFL

-3058 FVALDR
+3058 FVRLDR
-3064 LPLTRSGK
+3064 LPLSRSGK

-3086 GSDADRPSTPLERE
+3086 GPDADRPSTPVERQ
-3100 LAEIWHEVLGS
+3100 LAELWREVLGPGP
-3111 SAFGVHDD
+3111 FGVHDD
-3119 YFTVGG
+3119 FFTVGG
-3125 DSILALRMRIE
+3125 DSILVLRMRIE
-3136 AEKRGLVFDLDWFY
+3136 AEQRGLTFDLDRFH
-3150 AHPTIAGLAAQLT
+3150 AHPTIAGLAAQLA
-3163 SLGRTAA
+3163 SAGETAA
-3170 PPTPVTAPFT
+3170 PAASVTAPLT

-3187 AGLHDVED
+3187 AGLDGVED
-3195 AFPASR
+3195 AFPASQ

-3210 RQSADSLLYK
+3210 RQSASSRLYK
-3220 DVFRYRLRMP
+3220 DVFRYRLKMP
-3230 WHEDDF
+3230 WDEDGF

-3243 VCRQPALR
+3243 VRRQPALR
-3251 SGFDLAGRSTPLQV
+3251 SGFDLTGRSTPLQV
-3265 ILPEVPDA
+3265 VLPQIPDA
-3273 LEIVAA
+3273 LEVVAA
-3279 GTTGDADVE
+3279 DTTDDQDVE
-3288 AYVARMQRAA
+3288 AYADRMHRVA
-3298 YPLLDEG
+3298 YPLLDE
-3305 AKPAASM
+3305 AAEPVVPM
-3312 HRMCV
+3312 HRMCA
-3317 FVRPDCIDLVFS
+3317 FVRSDGIDLVFS

-3340 AALISELLDDYLSHT
+3340 ATLISELLDDYLS
-3355 GAVPAN
+3355 PA
-3361 GHRSLGTP
+3361 GGDVS
-3369 ANGHRSPDRR
+3369 ANGHRSPDGR

-3393 YVRAERAS
+3393 YVRAERAA
-3401 LQDGAARRFWDEAL
+3401 LRDGAARRFWDEAL
-3415 AGARSTTIESARAHV
+3415 DGARSTTVEPARAHV
-3430 ARSADEGGD
+3430 ARSADDGGH
-3439 DRIMALPL
+3439 RITALPL
-3447 WLDRHLKRF
+3447 WLDRHLKWF
-3456 ARQQGL
+3456 AREQGL

-3470 AHTLT
+3470 AHVLT

-3480 GSDDVTTGYI
+3480 GSDDVTTGYV

-3501 HCAGLFLNTIPLRLD
+3501 RCAGLFLNTIPVRLD
-3516 GRQHTWRDAVE
+3516 GRQRTWRDAVE
-3527 RVVRWERDAFPHR
+3527 RIVGWERDAFPYR
-3540 RFPVSALTS
+3540 RFPISALTS
-3549 DRGAPVF
+3549 ERGAPVF
-3556 ETAFNYV
+3556 DTAFNYV

-3573 GNRIEL
+3573 GHQVEL
-3579 VDVAVREQTNFAL
+3579 LDVAVREETNFAL

-3597 VDPRDGRVCLR
+3597 VHPRDGRVCLR
-3608 VSTGQDALTAA
+3608 ISTGQDGLTAA
-3619 QCAEFATRFTEVLG
+3619 QCAEFARRFTEVLG

-3644 LLASRHRDVT
+3644 LAAPRRRDVT
-3654 EMVAQAAMEHPTA
+3654 EMVARTAMEHPTA
-3667 TAIVSGVDRVD
+3667 PAIVSGAD

-3688 ADTVAAEL
+3688 ADSVAAGL
-3696 LRRGM
+3696 LGRGM
-3701 PSGARVTIRMRR
+3701 PSGARVALRMRR

-3733 LDPEYPQARIRA
+3733 LDPDYPPARIRA

-3757 EPDPG
+3757 DP
-3762 ADLGTEF
+3762 DLG
-3769 GTATHVLTPET
+3769 GLLDAAPGVATPVLTT
-3780 LLSEEFRT
+3780 QALLGSGEPGPR
-3788 TDGGQGPAGMD
+3788 DAGQAP
-3799 EHQVPPLPRLDAE
+3799 VLPRLDAE

-3821 GSTGEPKGVVMPHR
+3821 GSTGEPKGVMMPHR

-3847 ATGGVGVTTLQF
+3847 ATGGAGVTTLQF
-3859 APLSFDVSFQEIF
+3859 APISFDVSFQEIF
-3872 STLGGAGTLHLAPE
+3872 STLGGAGTLHLPPDSA
-3886 SVRQDMVAL
+3886 RQDMVAL
-3895 LNVIDDSGVQRLFLP
+3895 LKAIADGGVQRLFLP

-3916 LAEVATAT
+3916 LAEAAAAT
-3924 GAYPLSLRA
+3924 GTCPRSVRA

-3950 CSANPAMV
+3950 CAANPATV

-3977 GTAEDYPPLPAV
+3977 GPAEDYPPLPPV
-3989 GTVISGTVVSLVD
+3989 GTAISGTVVSLVD
-4002 EALRPVPPGVK
+4002 KAMRPVPPGVK
-4013 GEIYIEGS
+4013 GEIHIEGP

-4038 VIGPSGQVGYRTGDI
+4038 VTGPSGRIGYRTGDI
-4053 GITLANGE
+4053 GLALPDGE

-4069 RQVKVRGYRVECAE
+4069 GQVKVRGYRVECAE

-4088 LGLAARH
+4088 LALAARY

-4118 LVGDE
+4118 LVGDQ
-4123 ARVDTETLRSE
+4123 ARIDPETLRSE
-4134 LRSLLPPHMVPAR
+4134 LGSVLPPHMVPAR

-4160 KRDDSALCALASRAS
+4160 KRDDAALRAMAAQAPDAGGS
-4175 GIGGGV
+4175 GP
-4181 SAGSGD
+4181 AGSGD
-4187 GLDEAIAAVLAEFAG
+4187 ELAGDELAGDELAGAIAALLAEFAG
-4202 VDRMAVDTNFFAAG
+4202 LDRMAVDANFFDVG

-4250 LAKAV
+4250 LAAAV

-4266 VIPLRTSGGKAPLF
+4266 VIPLRASGGQAPLF

-4291 YRDLAEL
+4291 YRGLAEQ
-4298 LPGGRPVYGL
+4298 LPGDRPVYGL
-4308 QAAGADPGTEP
+4308 QAAGADPGAEP

-4361 LGESEVCSLTLL
+4361 LGDPEVCSLTLL
-4373 DTMAPGDGSRR
+4373 DTMAPGDGPRR
-4384 HFDEKQLIV
+4384 FFDEKQLIV

-4403 LGETEANE
+4403 LGETEADE
-4411 ALDPSGEDPDEL
+4411 TLDPSGEDPEEL

-4431 IELGILPADSSPQV
+4431 IELGILPADSSPRV

-4461 DYRIGKIRRQ
+4461 DYRIGRIRRQ
-4471 MLVLR
+4471 VLVLR
-4476 AAEDLPSSFAAAHRF
+4476 AAEDLPSSFADAHRF

-4501 GWQRWADSTVE
+4501 GWQHWADSTVE
-4512 IVEVPGNHLS
+4512 TVEVPGNHLS

-4530 VLAGRLAEALSRT
+4530 ALAGRLAEALSRA
-4543 DGQSDG
+4543 DGQGDG
-4549 SKAGR
+4549 QGGGPEAAR

-4562 TGARA
+4562 AGARR